1 MQRVLNGTATSGD
14 MARVFNAI
22 RGDFGNSLGA
32 LMEDIIRFMVQEDAV
47 QQALK
52 DRIGNEIASFA
63 VSKSLGKGGA

>member
-1 MQRVLNGTATSGD
+1 MQRVLNGTATSDD

>member
-14 MARVFNAI
+14 MAEVFNAI